1 MLLRHMTD
9 MCHDLPAQM
18 HALSRLTTNML
29 ISTLCATSSRE
40 DELYLDIMNVAET
53 DWDDAT
59 HTVRAEFVPS
69 FEQYADDRTR
79 LEITAQKVHGDE
91 NSVTWTTTLTLSV
104 LLANLG
110 TKNHT
115 EYAPI
120 TWSID
125 VTKTR
130 SDNKACDF
138 TSKTD
143 KFFTSSGVG
152 VAVLRMLTIQ
162 LGVPLAIKNKY
173 IGASVIDEMHTYGMP
188 ESNETLFLRLG
199 LDHLMDLIKDAAPT
213 D

>member
-9 MCHDLPAQM
+9 MRHDLPAQM

-29 ISTLCATSSRE
+29 ISTLCAASSRE

-59 HTVRAEFVPS
+59 HTVRAEFVPN
-69 FEQYADDRTR
+69 FEQYAHDHTR

-91 NSVTWTTTLTLSV
+91 NNVTWTTTLTLSV

-130 SDNKACDF
+130 SDHEACDF

-199 LDHLMDLIKDAAPT
+199 LDHLMDLIKDAAQA